1 MLQVLASG
9 LAIGAIYGLVAMG
22 FAIAFYVTRVIN
34 FAQGQ
39 LLMAAVMVTAA
50 ISTAGLPTWL
60 AVVGGL
66 ATATVGGV
74 LVYFVAV
81 GPVLAFDRFSFA
93 WLVSTLGV
101 AIVLSTGAAIIW
113 GPTSRAFPTMLNGI
127 NVHIGS
133 AGLTLQ
139 QIVTVGVALLALGVF
154 EVVRRRSLFGKLGM
168 AISADPEMARAMGAN
183 TRLAAGVA
191 FGVAGLL
198 AGLAGV
204 LIGPITFAN
213 PYLGDTYGIAGF
225 VALMIG
231 GIERPAAA
239 MAGGFILGLL
249 DEGANHFINS
259 HASDWF
265 PFLVVVAVLL
275 LAPKGLF
282 SSGDALRGLL
292 RGASIPRRRTPVAR
306 GGAS

>member
-1 MLQVLASG
+1 MLQVLLSG
-9 LAIGAIYGLVAMG
+9 LAIGGVYGLVALG

-39 LLMAAVMVTAA
+39 LLMVAVMVTAA
-50 ISTAGLPTWL
+50 LSTTGLPTWL
-60 AVVGGL
+60 AALAGLVGSAAL
-66 ATATVGGV
+66 GV
-74 LVYFVAV
+74 LMYFVAV
-81 GPVLAFDRFSFA
+81 GPVLAYDRFSFA

-101 AIVLSTGAAIIW
+101 AIVLETGAAIIW
-113 GPTSRAFPTMLNGI
+113 GPTSRAFPAMLN
-127 NVHIGS
+127 NNTVHVGTGS
-133 AGLTLQ
+133 LTLQ
-139 QIVTVGVALLALGVF
+139 QLLTVVVALLAVAGF
-154 EVVRRRSLFGKLGM
+154 ELVRRFTLFGKLGM
-168 AISADPEMARAMGAN
+168 AISADPEMARAVGSN

-198 AGLAGV
+198 AGVAGV

-231 GIERPAAA
+231 GIERPAGA

-265 PFLVVVAVLL
+265 PFVVVVAVLL
-275 LAPKGLF
+275 LAPRGLF
-282 SSGDALRGLL
+282 SSGEVLRRL
-292 RGASIPRRRTPVAR
+292 RRTTTPMAE
-306 GGAS
+306 GTS